1 MASTITLP
9 RSSWAKVLEGNG
21 LEEQAHAGC
30 HVHDLRRRIIMENV
44 VEEKGGGGCVGS
56 CGK

>member
-1 MASTITLP
+1 VGKGAAQRNASD
-9 RSSWAKVLEGNG
+9 EGNG